1 MTTNIDNK
9 NEKQQED
16 EKKQLYIKDLE
27 QFEKEQY
34 EREIEQGINYEIEFS
49 KQIHNLVIEIINEW
63 INRNF
68 KYEDNNIVLRKRA
81 KINKEWAKLITKMY
95 YYGIINYDSEK
106 KKFIINIEQGAIWTK
121 KKE

>member
-1 MTTNIDNK
+1 MTTNIDNEK
-9 NEKQQED
+9 EKQQEEE
-16 EKKQLYIKDLE
+16 EKKQLE

-34 EREIEQGINYEIEFS
+34 EREIQQGINYEIEFS

-95 YYGIINYDSEK
+95 YYGIINYDKEK
-106 KKFIINIEQGAIWTK
+106 KKFIINIEQGAI
-121 KKE
+121 

>member
-1 MTTNIDNK
+1 MTTEINNK
-9 NEKQQED
+9 NEKQQQD

-27 QFEKEQY
+27 QFDKELR

-49 KQIHNLVIEIINEW
+49 KQIYDLTIEIINEW

-68 KYEDNNIVLRKRA
+68 KYEDNDIVLRKRA

-95 YYGIINYDSEK
+95 YYGMINYDYAK
-106 KKFIINIEQGAIWTK
+106 KKFIINIEQ
-121 KKE
+121 